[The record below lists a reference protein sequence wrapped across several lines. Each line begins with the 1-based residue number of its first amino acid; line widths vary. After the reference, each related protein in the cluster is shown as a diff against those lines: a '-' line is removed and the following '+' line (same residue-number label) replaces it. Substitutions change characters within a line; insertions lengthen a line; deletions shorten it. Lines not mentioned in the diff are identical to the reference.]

1 MFGRRKKRNKEF
13 WELVLII
20 DRLEDEVEEAVA
32 VGRELEKQRND
43 MTDLAIKIAE
53 GKRKA
58 EMRAARLSHVIVEQE
73 ALIHAL
79 ERRDAGEQL

>member
-32 VGRELEKQRND
+32 AGRELEKQRND
-43 MTDLAIKIAE
+43 MTDLAIETNTK
-53 GKRKA
+53 KHHA
-58 EMRAARLSHVIVEQE
+58 EMRADRLSRVIVEQE